1 MSTPITITLLQ
12 LNSTVGDIEANTQ
25 AIIQHMQSHPGT
37 DLFVTPE
44 LALIG
49 YPPEDLLFHPQCQTR
64 IDKALILL
72 QKSLS
77 GQGLIVGYPAIE
89 NGQRR
94 NRLALIEQDGIQF
107 VYDKKQLPNYATFD
121 EQRYFT
127 AGVKDGILHWRGS
140 RLILLICEDA
150 WHPDELPTNQSLDAC
165 IIINAS
171 PYTLDK
177 YRQRVSILETAS
189 KRLQAPCYYCNMV
202 GGQDELVF
210 DGYSMITNS
219 AGELMSQAHGWQ
231 EHTLSNT
238 LPVTKRTPIRQ
249 PSPSKDLYQA
259 LVTSVKDYVAK
270 NGANGVVIGLSGGID
285 SAVCACIAVDAFG
298 AENVDCIMMPTQF
311 TSIESLQDARQ
322 CALQLGV
329 SYNVIDIEGLYQSFR
344 QVLHQNA
351 CPATRAITQQN
362 LQARIRGNILMARSN
377 DTGKLVLCT
386 SNKSELA
393 VGYST
398 LYGDSVGAFAPL
410 KDVYKTTLYQL
421 CQLNPSLQAGI
432 PARII
437 SKAPSAE
444 LAAGQK
450 DEDSLPPYSTLD
462 RILKSLIHHK
472 NNDADLIALG
482 INKKMVDDV
491 ALLVQRAEF
500 KRKQS
505 PPGLRISQHGFGR
518 DRRYPITCH
527 FTQQSHEKK
536 RIP

>member
-1 MSTPITITLLQ
+1 MSTSIAITLLQ
-12 LNSTVGDIEANTQ
+12 INPTVGDIEANTQ
-25 AIIQHMQSHPGT
+25 AIIQHMQSHPDI

-49 YPPEDLLFHPQCQTR
+49 YPPEDLLFHPQCQAR

-72 QKSLS
+72 QQSLS

-89 NGQRR
+89 NGQRY
-94 NRLALIEQDGIQF
+94 NRLALIERDGIQF

-127 AGVKDGILHWRGS
+127 AGVKDGILHWRGK
-140 RLILLICEDA
+140 RLLLLICEDA
-150 WHPDELPTNQSLDAC
+150 WHPDQLAINQSIDAC

-177 YRQRVSILETAS
+177 YQQRVSILEVAS

-210 DGYSMITNS
+210 DGYSMMTNA
-219 AGELMSQAHGWQ
+219 AGECISQAPGWQ
-231 EHTLSNT
+231 EYALHNT
-238 LPVTKRTPIRQ
+238 LPAARHTPTRQ

-259 LVTSVKDYVAK
+259 LVTGVRDYVTK
-270 NGANGVVIGLSGGID
+270 NKSSGVVIGLSGGID

-362 LQARIRGNILMARSN
+362 LQARIRGDILMARSN

-444 LAAGQK
+444 LAEGQK

-472 NNDADLIALG
+472 NNDADLIASG
-482 INKKMVDDV
+482 VGQKMINDI
-491 ALLVQRAEF
+491 ARLVQRAEF
-500 KRKQS
+500 KRRQS

-518 DRRYPITCH
+518 DRRYPITCR
-527 FTQQSHEKK
+527 F
-536 RIP
+536 IP